1 MQANLLVKRLG
12 WGLVLFAIIPF
23 MVGEELTAHN
33 TTELHDMGQTG
44 TFEITT
50 EEADMIIIVYD
61 DFRLVDCEEY
71 EFNVYDRSQ
80 QRITFTKTDCEQWL
94 NSDAYQYES
103 EPLEPGNYT
112 FDSSDDVEILAIEG
126 DIDAY
131 MRDYALGEFI
141 SSLGCGFCCFGM
153 LAIIGS
159 TRLGTAYGSQENS
172 QVVVMGQTQPVQT
185 FQAVVEPVQ
194 SSMYQDIVEQAE
206 TVVSVAKAAE
216 DEASPDGS
224 FWGGINDD

>member
-12 WGLVLFAIIPF
+12 WGLVLFAMVPF
-23 MVGEELTAHN
+23 ILGEELTAHN

-50 EEADMIIIVYD
+50 EEADMTIIVYD
-61 DFRLVDCEEY
+61 DFRVVDCEEY
-71 EFNVYDRSQ
+71 EFNVYDQNQ
-80 QRITFTKTDCEQWL
+80 QRITFTKTDCEQWWD
-94 NSDAYQYES
+94 SDVYQYKS
-103 EPLEPGNYT
+103 DPLEPGNYN
-112 FDSSDDVEILAIEG
+112 FDASDDVEILAIEG

-159 TRLGTAYGSQENS
+159 SRLGTAYASQENS
-172 QVVVMGQTQPVQT
+172 QVVVMGQSQPVQT